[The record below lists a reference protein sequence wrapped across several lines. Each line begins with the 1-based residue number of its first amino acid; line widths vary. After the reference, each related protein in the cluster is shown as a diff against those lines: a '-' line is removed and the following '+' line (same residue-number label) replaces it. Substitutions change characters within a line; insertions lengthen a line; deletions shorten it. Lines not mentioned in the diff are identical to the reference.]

1 MFTAVD
7 LATKHLSTLPFLP
20 QAHITAFSR
29 YAKTLAPPESDPY
42 KMLHADLLTISSTLL
57 AILSS
62 LSRPYSLINSIQA
75 SQKALDR
82 HRNSL
87 RRSDR
92 WPLGLLEETRKQA
105 ALDAQDRLGKAQ
117 EELRVT
123 GCELRY
129 TQQTVAAEL
138 AGWQDLH
145 GKMAKRAVKKLA
157 RNMVVKEKD
166 RLEAMRRALRG
177 VVDLKEDQAM

>member
-1 MFTAVD
+1 MSE
-7 LATKHLSTLPFLP
+7 LLFLP
-20 QAHITAFSR
+20 APYATAFSR
-29 YAKTLAPPESDPY
+29 YAKTLVPNESDPY
-42 KMLHADLLTISSTLL
+42 KTLHADFVTISSTIT

-62 LSRPYSLINSIQA
+62 LARPYTLIDSIQT

-105 ALDAQDRLGKAQ
+105 QLDAQDRLAKEQ
-117 EELRVT
+117 EQLRIT

-129 TQQTVAAEL
+129 TQQIVASEL

-145 GKMAKRAVKKLA
+145 GKLPKSALKKLA
-157 RNMVVKEKD
+157 RSMVVREKD
-166 RLEAMRRALRG
+166 RLEGMKRALGGISTVKRPTTP
-177 VVDLKEDQAM
+177 KM